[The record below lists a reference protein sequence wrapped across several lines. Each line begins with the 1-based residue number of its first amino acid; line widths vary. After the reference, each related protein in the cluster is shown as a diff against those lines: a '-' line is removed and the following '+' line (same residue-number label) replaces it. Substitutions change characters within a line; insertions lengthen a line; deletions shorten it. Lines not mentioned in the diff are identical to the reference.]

1 MEVENM
7 ALTEQAKLISAS
19 LDANQ
24 DKLSDITVKA
34 FMSYQAEANKYVLD
48 NRGKVPDEEISK
60 AVQEMLVKKI
70 SEANIASFQL
80 GYSAGMNV
88 AFDIVEAKAME
99 MSGGACS
106 TVN

>member
-1 MEVENM
+1 MVVEDM
-7 ALTEQAKLISAS
+7 ALTEQTKLISAS
-19 LDANQ
+19 LEANQ
-24 DKLSDITVKA
+24 AKFSEITANA

-48 NRGKVPDEEISK
+48 NRGKVPDEEISRT
-60 AVQEMLVKKI
+60 VQEMLVTKI

-99 MSGGACS
+99 LSGGTCS
-106 TVN
+106 KVN

>member
-1 MEVENM
+1 MVVEDM
-7 ALTEQAKLISAS
+7 AITEQAKLITAS
-19 LDANQ
+19 LEANQ
-24 DKLSDITVKA
+24 EKFSEITAKA

-48 NRGKVPDEEISK
+48 NRGKVPDEELSK
-60 AVQEMLVKKI
+60 TVQEMLVKKI